1 MLESGILSNKK
12 AIIDRYV
19 KQTIEGIETGLFVY
33 LCHPDLC
40 QCRPDMK
47 LTEKGFGKRCPFD
60 AFSAHNRGTKGVTC
74 QKISD
79 KTGALVGIAAVS
91 EDDDIMLITNDGT
104 LIRTRVAQI
113 PEYSRSAGG
122 VIIMRTGDASIVN
135 FARVEKGED
144 VVEDD
149 GVEPV

>member
-1 MLESGILSNKK
+1 
-12 AIIDRYV
+12 
-19 KQTIEGIETGLFVY
+19 
-33 LCHPDLC
+33 
-40 QCRPDMK
+40 
-47 LTEKGFGKRCPFD
+47 
-60 AFSAHNRGTKGVTC
+60 
-74 QKISD
+74 
-79 KTGALVGIAAVS
+79 
-91 EDDDIMLITNDGT
+91 MLITNDGT

-144 VVEDD
+144 VEE